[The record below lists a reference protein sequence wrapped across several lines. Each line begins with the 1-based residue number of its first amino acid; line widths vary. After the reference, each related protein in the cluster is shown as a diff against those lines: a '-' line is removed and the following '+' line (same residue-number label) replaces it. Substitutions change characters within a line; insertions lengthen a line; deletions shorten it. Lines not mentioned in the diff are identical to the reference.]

1 MSDCAQLLLSPAAVS
16 GCLPCTEILWDFN
29 ANLDVQDGV
38 GCTVHFTVDKSF
50 FISTMIMIYVTVSG
64 RSHPTDFG
72 SPDEQSGAVRLPPG
86 PRLQCEHPGQRGK
99 VLDPDFYSSSADGEA
114 AGPKD
119 CPVYIS

>member
-1 MSDCAQLLLSPAAVS
+1 MSDRVQLLLSPAAVS
-16 GCLPCTEILWDFN
+16 GCLSCTEILWDFN

-38 GCTVHFTVDKSF
+38 GRTLHFTVHKSF

-86 PRLQCEHPGQRGK
+86 PRRQCERPGQRGE
-99 VLDPDFYSSSADGEA
+99 VLTQEFLS
-114 AGPKD
+114 
-119 CPVYIS
+119 